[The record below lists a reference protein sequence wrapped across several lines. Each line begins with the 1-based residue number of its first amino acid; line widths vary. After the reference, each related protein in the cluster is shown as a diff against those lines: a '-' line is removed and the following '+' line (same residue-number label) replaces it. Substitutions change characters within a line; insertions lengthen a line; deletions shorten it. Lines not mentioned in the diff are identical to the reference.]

1 MAEKHKFLK
10 LKNEY
15 SDYDALFEA
24 VGIFNHEDTS
34 CVCGSISAKILLA
47 LSGNLSG

>member
-1 MAEKHKFLK
+1 MVEKQKYLT

-15 SDYDALFEA
+15 GGYDALFEA

-34 CVCGSISAKILLA
+34 FVCGSVSAKILLA